1 MFIYCMNWMVDVIVS
16 LAVLLLS
23 IKYQKKPMKEIGK
36 QKIFYWINL
45 REKEKG
51 GRQEVFFLRAVCIL
65 SSVFCLSKNNEIDWL
80 SPN

>member
-36 QKIFYWINL
+36 QKFSIGLI
-45 REKEKG
+45 
-51 GRQEVFFLRAVCIL
+51 
-65 SSVFCLSKNNEIDWL
+65 
-80 SPN
+80 